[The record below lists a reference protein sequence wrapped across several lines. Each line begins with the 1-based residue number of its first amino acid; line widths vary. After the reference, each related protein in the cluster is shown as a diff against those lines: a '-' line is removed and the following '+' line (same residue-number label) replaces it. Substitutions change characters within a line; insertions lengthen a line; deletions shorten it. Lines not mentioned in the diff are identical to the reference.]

1 MIEPTGYWATYV
13 PNSDKSGMFNVLK
26 NTKRLFRK
34 NIVEHELLVKP
45 NDTVA
50 SLYESHEKNRINI
63 TNI

>member
-34 NIVEHELLVKP
+34 KYSG
-45 NDTVA
+45 A
-50 SLYESHEKNRINI
+50 
-63 TNI
+63 